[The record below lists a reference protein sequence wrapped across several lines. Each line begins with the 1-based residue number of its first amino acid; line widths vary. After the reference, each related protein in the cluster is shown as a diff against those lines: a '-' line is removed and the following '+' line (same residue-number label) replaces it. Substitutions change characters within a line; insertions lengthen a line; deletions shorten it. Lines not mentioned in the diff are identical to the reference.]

1 MASLIDTSATSAA
14 FFRVLRHERDGI
26 VDDETRRRMRLIA
39 PHIRRAVLVGRLVD
53 DAQTRAA
60 ALADALD
67 GLSAGVCLVDT
78 EGRIVHAN
86 AAFHAILSTRDFL
99 STRCGRLVAT
109 DPKID
114 QTFRELFA
122 AAGRGGDASF
132 DFRGTALPLTAHDG
146 VHYLIHLLPL
156 TSGARR
162 RASVGTAAVAALF
175 VHKASL
181 AIPSPSAI
189 LARHYNLTP
198 TELRV
203 LLAIVD
209 GAGVRETAGALG
221 IADSTVKTHLGRPFE
236 KTGASRQ
243 ADLVKIVAAFST
255 PLLGAIEP
263 QRCGDQSI
271 VIGRELGSTW
281 HISPRLR
288 RPRPPIR
295 GRQRIAARVIDRR
308 RSRQKGTTNTMTQPG
323 VFPKLRFSTTDLP
336 RHDRI
341 AMWREHYAHTIFR
354 VAVEPVCDA
363 SFQATVSSRA
373 LPALQLLYGAVSAV
387 RISRT
392 REYLARRQRRSWVR
406 DKPGRPP
413 CGDRARP

>member
-1 MASLIDTSATSAA
+1 MTVDQAEHLSALISDIYDAALDHSLWTSVLGKAGDFVGGVSAALLSKDAVDRTSYYDSGGIDETFRQLLFDKFINFDPAAAGQFFAHLEQPVATADLIPYDKFVRTHFFEEWVRPQGLVDFVASLLDTSATSAA
-14 FFRVLRHERDGI
+14 FFGVLRHERDGI

-60 ALADALD
+60 ALADTLD

-86 AAFHAILSTRDFL
+86 AAFHAILSTRDLL

-122 AAGRGGDASF
+122 AADRGGDASF

-146 VHYLIHLLPL
+146 VHYLVHLLPL

-181 AIPSPSAI
+181 AIPSPPAI

-203 LLAIVD
+203 LLAIVE
-209 GAGVRETAGALG
+209 GAGVREAAGALG
-221 IADSTVKTHLGRPFE
+221 IADSTVRTHLGRLFE

-243 ADLVKIVAAFST
+243 SDLVKIVAAFST

-263 QRCGDQSI
+263 QRCGDTSI
-271 VIGRELGSTW
+271 NPS
-281 HISPRLR
+281 
-288 RPRPPIR
+288 
-295 GRQRIAARVIDRR
+295 
-308 RSRQKGTTNTMTQPG
+308 
-323 VFPKLRFSTTDLP
+323 
-336 RHDRI
+336 
-341 AMWREHYAHTIFR
+341 
-354 VAVEPVCDA
+354 
-363 SFQATVSSRA
+363 
-373 LPALQLLYGAVSAV
+373 
-387 RISRT
+387 
-392 REYLARRQRRSWVR
+392 
-406 DKPGRPP
+406 
-413 CGDRARP
+413 